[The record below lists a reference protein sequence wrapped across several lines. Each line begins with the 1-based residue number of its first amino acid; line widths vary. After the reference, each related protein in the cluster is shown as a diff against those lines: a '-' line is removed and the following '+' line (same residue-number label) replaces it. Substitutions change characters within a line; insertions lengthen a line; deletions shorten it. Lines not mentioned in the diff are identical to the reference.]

1 MKIKKFTFNS
11 FQENTYVINS
21 DTECMIIDPGCQYK
35 EEEIILTEYIEKNNL
50 KPVHLIN
57 THCHLDH
64 IFGNK
69 FVSEKYKLIPK
80 MHKNDLPL
88 LNGANKIA
96 EMYNVKLNPPPLKVD
111 LLNENDIIH
120 LGDTSWK
127 VIFTPGHAP
136 GHICLFNE
144 KNKKIKSGD
153 VLFFMSIGRTDLPL
167 SNPDDLIKSIKNKLF
182 TLNDDVEVFCGHGEN
197 TTIGHEKENNPFLK

>member
-21 DTECMIIDPGCQYK
+21 NTECMIVDPGCQYE

-50 KPVHLIN
+50 KPIHLIN

-80 MHKNDLPL
+80 MHEKDLPL

-111 LLNENDIIH
+111 LLNENEIIH

-136 GHICLFNE
+136 GHICLLNE
-144 KNKKIKSGD
+144 KDKKIISGD

-167 SNPDDLIKSIKNKLF
+167 SDPDELIKSIKNKLF
-182 TLNDDVEVFCGHGEN
+182 TLNDEVEVFCGHGEN
-197 TTIGHEKENNPFLK
+197 TTIGYEKENNPFLK